1 MSKNKGSNTPTE
13 EVKETEINRKRA
25 TFTPESD
32 MFIEDNQY
40 LDDDDDLVGTS
51 PINLPDPSL
60 FSDYHENDIG
70 ANGDY
75 VPGDS

>member
-1 MSKNKGSNTPTE
+1 MHKAVDEMKEDVANK
-13 EVKETEINRKRA
+13 KKA

-32 MFIEDNQY
+32 MYIEDNNY
-40 LDDDDDLVGTS
+40 MDDDDDLVGTS

-70 ANGDY
+70 TNGE
-75 VPGDS
+75 